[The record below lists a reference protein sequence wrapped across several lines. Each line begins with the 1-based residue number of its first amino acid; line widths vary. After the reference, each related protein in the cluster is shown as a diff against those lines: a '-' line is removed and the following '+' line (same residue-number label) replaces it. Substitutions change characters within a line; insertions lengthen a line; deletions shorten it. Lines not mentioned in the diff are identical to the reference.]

1 MIIISLESLNIVT
14 GFLKTLNI
22 KNSNIFINDGTASR
36 ELVDFEIKCID
47 FEINGMYQTLESE
60 YVLHFKDTSITY
72 TLYGQKAEIQPFEPF
87 IKPLNDN
94 MPSDISAFQ
103 F

>member
-14 GFLKTLNI
+14 EFLKTLNI
-22 KNSNIFINDGTASR
+22 KSDNIFINDGTASR
-36 ELVDFEIKCID
+36 ELVDFEVKCID
-47 FEINGMYQTLESE
+47 FEINGMYQTLDSE

-72 TLYGQKAEIQPFEPF
+72 TLSGNKVEVQPFKPF
-87 IKPLNDN
+87 IKPLSDN
-94 MPSDISAFQ
+94 MPSEISKFQ